1 VAGIEPHVA
10 MSWITNDASDEV
22 VADVPPPA
30 HLAAIGPRR
39 LPSASRSVR
48 PRGSHS

>member
-22 VADVPPPA
+22 VADVPPA

-39 LPSASRSVR
+39 LPSAARSVP